1 MIFDEILND
10 AYEKREYPALSAFFA
25 EWSGTRPFRALR
37 VLVAT
42 PVFRNTLLEYRAL
55 IAGGADLVVGV
66 AGGMPCDPGIV
77 EVLRG
82 NGIPVIGLQE
92 ALEMEARCAESG
104 DCAFDLILDCA
115 GQFSACHPRFGFV
128 ELTRSGVQFYEK
140 CEHPVYVADSGIVK
154 RIETCLGTGE
164 GYVRALAQ
172 LGYDFCLDSGRDGGL
187 DSGRDGGLYSGRDGS
202 LDSGRDGGLYSGRD
216 GSLDSGR
223 DGGLDSGRDTLD
235 SGADGAPSGGK
246 KFIVFGSGKV
256 GQGIVL
262 QLLRSGADV
271 HVVTDCSRGANPF
284 LDANGVPVTDCND
297 LDAVASLVRGADFVV
312 TATGVKGALDRPQVV
327 EALLASGAVLANM
340 GVEDEYGPNVPASRV
355 LAEKKPLNFILEEPT
370 HLKYIDA
377 SLALHAALGE
387 LLVNEAR
394 GSGEGGA
401 VYGKDGAGVSGRF
414 GKLSD
419 LTAASANK
427 NAGPQDPP
435 SELEQR
441 ILSMT
446 MQDGLIGAE
455 IAEMMGW

>member
-1 MIFDEILND
+1 
-10 AYEKREYPALSAFFA
+10 
-25 EWSGTRPFRALR
+25 
-37 VLVAT
+37 LVAT

-66 AGGMPCDPGIV
+66 AGLDSGEEGAGADASNAGAEMPCDPGIV
-77 EVLRG
+77 DVVRE
-82 NGIPVIGLQE
+82 NGIPVVGLQE
-92 ALEMEARCAESG
+92 ALEMEAAGRG
-104 DCAFDLILDCA
+104 FDLILDCA

-172 LGYDFCLDSGRDGGL
+172 LGHDFCS
-187 DSGRDGGLYSGRDGS
+187 
-202 LDSGRDGGLYSGRD
+202 
-216 GSLDSGR
+216 
-223 DGGLDSGRDTLD
+223 D
-235 SGADGAPSGGK
+235 SGADGAGK
-246 KFIVFGSGKV
+246 EFVVFGSGKV

-262 QLLRSGADV
+262 QLLRSGASV
-271 HVVTDCSRGANPF
+271 HVVTDCSLGSNPF

-327 EALLASGAVLANM
+327 EALLGSHAVLANM
-340 GVEDEYGPNVPASRV
+340 GVEDEYGPGVPTSRV

-387 LLVNEAR
+387 LLLQ
-394 GSGEGGA
+394 EGGA
-401 VYGKDGAGVSGRF
+401 VYGKEGADSP
-414 GKLSD
+414 
-419 LTAASANK
+419 AANK
-427 NAGPQDPP
+427 KAGPMDPP

>member
-92 ALEMEARCAESG
+92 ALEMESRG
-104 DCAFDLILDCA
+104 RGFDLILDCA

-140 CEHPVYVADSGIVK
+140 CEHPVYVADSGVVK

-172 LGYDFCLDSGRDGGL
+172 LGYDFCLDSG
-187 DSGRDGGLYSGRDGS
+187 
-202 LDSGRDGGLYSGRD
+202 
-216 GSLDSGR
+216 
-223 DGGLDSGRDTLD
+223 T
-235 SGADGAPSGGK
+235 DGAPSAGK
-246 KFIVFGSGKV
+246 KFVVFGSGKV

-312 TATGVKGALDRPQVV
+312 TATGVKGALNRPQVV

-340 GVEDEYGPNVPASRV
+340 GVEDEYGPGVPSSRV

-387 LLVNEAR
+387 LLLQEAA
-394 GSGEGGA
+394 GISGRE
-401 VYGKDGAGVSGRF
+401 VAGVS
-414 GKLSD
+414 
-419 LTAASANK
+419 
-427 NAGPQDPP
+427 GPQDPP
-435 SELEQR
+435 SDLEQR

>member
-1 MIFDEILND
+1 MQFDDIVNSCYTK
-10 AYEKREYPALSAFFA
+10 AEYPALLALTH

-37 VLVAT
+37 LLVAT
-42 PVFRNTLLEYRAL
+42 PVFRNTLLQYRSL

-77 EVLRG
+77 DVVRE
-82 NGIPVIGLQE
+82 NGIPVVGLQE
-92 ALEMEARCAESG
+92 ALEMEAAGRG
-104 DCAFDLILDCA
+104 FDLILDCA

-172 LGYDFCLDSGRDGGL
+172 LGYDFESGDS
-187 DSGRDGGLYSGRDGS
+187 
-202 LDSGRDGGLYSGRD
+202 
-216 GSLDSGR
+216 
-223 DGGLDSGRDTLD
+223 LD
-235 SGADGAPSGGK
+235 SGADGAGK
-246 KFIVFGSGKV
+246 KFVVFGSGKV

-262 QLLRSGADV
+262 QLLRSGASV
-271 HVVTDCSRGANPF
+271 HVVTDCSRGSNPF
-284 LDANGVPVTDCND
+284 LDANDVPVTDCND

-340 GVEDEYGPNVPASRV
+340 GVEDEYGPGVPASRV

-387 LLVNEAR
+387 LLLREV
-394 GSGEGGA
+394 SDHEG
-401 VYGKDGAGVSGRF
+401 
-414 GKLSD
+414 
-419 LTAASANK
+419 
-427 NAGPQDPP
+427 PMDPP

>member
-77 EVLRG
+77 DVLRG

-140 CEHPVYVADSGIVK
+140 CEHPVYVADSGVVK

-172 LGYDFCLDSGRDGGL
+172 LGYDFCLDSGT
-187 DSGRDGGLYSGRDGS
+187 DGS
-202 LDSGRDGGLYSGRD
+202 LDA
-216 GSLDSGR
+216 
-223 DGGLDSGRDTLD
+223 GRDTLD
-235 SGADGAPSGGK
+235 SSTDGAPSGGK

-340 GVEDEYGPNVPASRV
+340 GVEDEYGPGVPASRV

-387 LLVNEAR
+387 LLLQE
-394 GSGEGGA
+394 GSA
-401 VYGKDGAGVSGRF
+401 VYGKEGAG
-414 GKLSD
+414 
-419 LTAASANK
+419 ANK

>member
-1 MIFDEILND
+1 MAYLGRKKRFLRVLLKFYRGCGVVRLAFSIIMHMIFDDIVND
-10 AYEKREYPALSAFFA
+10 AYEEREYPALLALA
-25 EWSGTRPFRALR
+25 REWKVACPFDGLR

-42 PVFRNTLLEYRAL
+42 PVFRNTLLQYRAL

-77 EVLRG
+77 ETLRE

-92 ALEMEARCAESG
+92 ALEMEVRCAESG
-104 DCAFDLILDCA
+104 DCAFDLVLDCA
-115 GQFSACHPRFGFV
+115 GQFAACHPRFGFV

-140 CEHPVYVADSGIVK
+140 SEHQVYVADSGIVK

-172 LGYDFCLDSGRDGGL
+172 LGYDFYD
-187 DSGRDGGLYSGRDGS
+187 
-202 LDSGRDGGLYSGRD
+202 
-216 GSLDSGR
+216 
-223 DGGLDSGRDTLD
+223 
-235 SGADGAPSGGK
+235 GK
-246 KFIVFGSGKV
+246 KFVVFGSGKV

-262 QLLRSGADV
+262 QLLRSGANV
-271 HVVTDCSRGANPF
+271 HVVTDCSRGVNPF

-297 LDAVASLVRGADFVV
+297 VNAVAALVRGADFVV

-340 GVEDEYGPNVPASRV
+340 GVEDEYGPGVPASRV

-387 LLVNEAR
+387 LLLQEA
-394 GSGEGGA
+394 
-401 VYGKDGAGVSGRF
+401 AGRDV
-414 GKLSD
+414 
-419 LTAASANK
+419 AAAKK
-427 NAGPQDPP
+427 NAGPMDPP

>member
-1 MIFDEILND
+1 MPPAFRAAPDFYIRGMIFDEILND

-140 CEHPVYVADSGIVK
+140 CEHPVYVADSGVVK

-187 DSGRDGGLYSGRDGS
+187 DA
-202 LDSGRDGGLYSGRD
+202 
-216 GSLDSGR
+216 
-223 DGGLDSGRDTLD
+223 GRDTLD

-340 GVEDEYGPNVPASRV
+340 GVEDEYGPGVPASRV

-387 LLVNEAR
+387 LLLQ
-394 GSGEGGA
+394 EGGA
-401 VYGKDGAGVSGRF
+401 VYGKEGAGISGRF

-419 LTAASANK
+419 LTVAGANK

>member
-1 MIFDEILND
+1 MVFDDIVNSSYTE
-10 AYEKREYPALSAFFA
+10 AEYPVLGAFLR
-25 EWSGTRPFRALR
+25 EWAVTKPFWGLR
-37 VLVAT
+37 VLIAT
-42 PVFRNTLLEYRAL
+42 PIFRNTLLEYRAL
-55 IAGGADLVVGV
+55 IAGGADLVVGCS
-66 AGGMPCDPGIV
+66 AAMPHDDGV
-77 EVLRG
+77 VSLLR
-82 NGIPVIGLQE
+82 
-92 ALEMEARCAESG
+92 ESG
-104 DCAFDLILDCA
+104 IAVVTPEEASAFEAEGRGFDLILDCA
-115 GQFSACHPRFGFV
+115 GQFAACHPRFGFV

-172 LGYDFCLDSGRDGGL
+172 LGHDFESGDSL
-187 DSGRDGGLYSGRDGS
+187 SSG
-202 LDSGRDGGLYSGRD
+202 
-216 GSLDSGR
+216 
-223 DGGLDSGRDTLD
+223 TE
-235 SGADGAPSGGK
+235 GAGK

-284 LDANGVPVTDCND
+284 LDANGVSVTDCND

-312 TATGVKGALDRPQVV
+312 TATGVKGALDRPQIV

-340 GVEDEYGPNVPASRV
+340 GVEDEYGPGVPASRV

-387 LLVNEAR
+387 LLVQ
-394 GSGEGGA
+394 EGGA
-401 VYGKDGAGVSGRF
+401 VYGKEG
-414 GKLSD
+414 
-419 LTAASANK
+419 ASANK
-427 NAGPQDPP
+427 NAGPMDPP

>member
-1 MIFDEILND
+1 MIFDEIVND
-10 AYEKREYPALSAFFA
+10 AYEKREYPALSAFFC

-82 NGIPVIGLQE
+82 NGIPVIGLRE
-92 ALEMEARCAESG
+92 ALEMEAAGRG
-104 DCAFDLILDCA
+104 FDLVLDCA

-172 LGYDFCLDSGRDGGL
+172 LGHDFESGDSL
-187 DSGRDGGLYSGRDGS
+187 SSG
-202 LDSGRDGGLYSGRD
+202 
-216 GSLDSGR
+216 
-223 DGGLDSGRDTLD
+223 TE
-235 SGADGAPSGGK
+235 GAGK

-262 QLLRSGADV
+262 QLLRSGANV
-271 HVVTDCSRGANPF
+271 HVVTDCSRGSCAF
-284 LDANGVPVTDCND
+284 LDANDVPVTDCND
-297 LDAVASLVRGADFVV
+297 LDAVASLVRDADFVV
-312 TATGVKGALDRPQVV
+312 TATGVKGALDRPQIV

-340 GVEDEYGPNVPASRV
+340 GVEDEYGPGVPASRV

-394 GSGEGGA
+394 ECVAGGQDA
-401 VYGKDGAGVSGRF
+401 RGPMLA
-414 GKLSD
+414 
-419 LTAASANK
+419 K

-435 SELEQR
+435 SDLEQR

-446 MQDGLIGAE
+446 MQDGLIGTE

>member
-1 MIFDEILND
+1 MIFDEIVND
-10 AYEKREYPALSAFFA
+10 AYEEREYPALLALA
-25 EWSGTRPFRALR
+25 HEWSGTRPFRALR

-42 PVFRNTLLEYRAL
+42 PVFRNTLLQYRAL

-66 AGGMPCDPGIV
+66 AGLDSGHEGAGADASNAGAEMPCDPGIV

-82 NGIPVIGLQE
+82 TGIPVIGVQE
-92 ALEMEARCAESG
+92 ALEMEAAGRG
-104 DCAFDLILDCA
+104 FDLILDCA

-172 LGYDFCLDSGRDGGL
+172 LGYDFESGDSLSSGRDG
-187 DSGRDGGLYSGRDGS
+187 
-202 LDSGRDGGLYSGRD
+202 
-216 GSLDSGR
+216 
-223 DGGLDSGRDTLD
+223 
-235 SGADGAPSGGK
+235 K
-246 KFIVFGSGKV
+246 KFVVFGSGKV

-262 QLLRSGADV
+262 QLLRSGASV
-271 HVVTDCSRGANPF
+271 QVVTDCSRGSCAF

-312 TATGVKGALDRPQVV
+312 TATGVKSALDRPQVV

-340 GVEDEYGPNVPASRV
+340 GVEDEYGPGVPSSRV

-394 GSGEGGA
+394 ECVAGGQDA
-401 VYGKDGAGVSGRF
+401 RGPMPA
-414 GKLSD
+414 
-419 LTAASANK
+419 K
-427 NAGPQDPP
+427 NAGPMDPP

-441 ILSMT
+441 ILSTT
-446 MQDGLIGAE
+446 MQDGVIGPE
-455 IAEMMGW
+455 LCEMLGGLPNESD

>member
-1 MIFDEILND
+1 MIFDEIVND
-10 AYEKREYPALSAFFA
+10 AYEKREYPALSAFFC

-92 ALEMEARCAESG
+92 ALEMEAAGRG
-104 DCAFDLILDCA
+104 FDLVLDCA

-172 LGYDFCLDSGRDGGL
+172 LGHDFESGDSL
-187 DSGRDGGLYSGRDGS
+187 SSG
-202 LDSGRDGGLYSGRD
+202 
-216 GSLDSGR
+216 
-223 DGGLDSGRDTLD
+223 TE
-235 SGADGAPSGGK
+235 GAGK

-262 QLLRSGADV
+262 QLLRSRVDV
-271 HVVTDCSRGANPF
+271 HVVTDCSRGSCAF

-312 TATGVKGALDRPQVV
+312 TATGVKSALDRPQVV
-327 EALLASGAVLANM
+327 DALLASGAVLANM
-340 GVEDEYGPNVPASRV
+340 GVEDEYGPGVPASRV

-387 LLVNEAR
+387 LLLQ
-394 GSGEGGA
+394 EGGA
-401 VYGKDGAGVSGRF
+401 VYGKDGAGREAV
-414 GKLSD
+414 
-419 LTAASANK
+419 AANK
-427 NAGPQDPP
+427 NAGPMDPP
-435 SELEQR
+435 SDLEQR
-441 ILSMT
+441 ILSTT
-446 MQDGLIGAE
+446 MQDGVIGPE
-455 IAEMMGW
+455 LCEMLGGLPNESD

>member
-1 MIFDEILND
+1 MAFLRQKSCFLRVLLKFYRLCGALYPGFSAWGGFIYIGGMIFDEILND

-82 NGIPVIGLQE
+82 NGIPVIGVRE
-92 ALEMEARCAESG
+92 ALEMESRG
-104 DCAFDLILDCA
+104 RGFDLILDCA

-140 CEHPVYVADSGIVK
+140 CEHPVYVADSGVVK

-172 LGYDFCLDSGRDGGL
+172 LGYDFCLDSGRD
-187 DSGRDGGLYSGRDGS
+187 
-202 LDSGRDGGLYSGRD
+202 
-216 GSLDSGR
+216 
-223 DGGLDSGRDTLD
+223 TLD
-235 SGADGAPSGGK
+235 SGTDGAPSAGK

-262 QLLRSGADV
+262 QLLRSGASV
-271 HVVTDCSRGANPF
+271 HVVTDCSRGSNPF
-284 LDANGVPVTDCND
+284 LDANDVPVTDCND

-312 TATGVKGALDRPQVV
+312 TATGVKGALDRPQIV
-327 EALLASGAVLANM
+327 EALLASSAVLANM
-340 GVEDEYGPNVPASRV
+340 GVEDEYGLGIPASRV

-394 GSGEGGA
+394 ECVAGGQDA
-401 VYGKDGAGVSGRF
+401 RGPMPA
-414 GKLSD
+414 
-419 LTAASANK
+419 K
-427 NAGPQDPP
+427 NAAPWTRQVNWNSASSP
-435 SELEQR
+435 
-441 ILSMT
+441 
-446 MQDGLIGAE
+446 
-455 IAEMMGW
+455 

>member
-140 CEHPVYVADSGIVK
+140 CEHPVYVADSSVVK

-172 LGYDFCLDSGRDGGL
+172 LGYDFCLDSGTDGSL
-187 DSGRDGGLYSGRDGS
+187 DAGRDGS
-202 LDSGRDGGLYSGRD
+202 LDA
-216 GSLDSGR
+216 
-223 DGGLDSGRDTLD
+223 GRDTLD
-235 SGADGAPSGGK
+235 SGTDGAPSGGK

-271 HVVTDCSRGANPF
+271 HVVTDSSQGANPF

-401 VYGKDGAGVSGRF
+401 VYGKGGAG
-414 GKLSD
+414 
-419 LTAASANK
+419 ANK

-446 MQDGLIGAE
+446 MQNGVIGPELCEMLGGLPNE
-455 IAEMMGW
+455 SD

>member
-1 MIFDEILND
+1 MIFDEIVND
-10 AYEKREYPALSAFFA
+10 AYEEREYPALLALA
-25 EWSGTRPFRALR
+25 HEWSGTRPFRALR
-37 VLVAT
+37 LLVAT

-55 IAGGADLVVGV
+55 IAGGADLVVRGASLESGEEG
-66 AGGMPCDPGIV
+66 AGADASNAGAEMPCDLGIV

-82 NGIPVIGLQE
+82 NGIPVIGVQE
-92 ALEMEARCAESG
+92 ALKMEAAGCG
-104 DCAFDLILDCA
+104 FDLILDCA

-128 ELTRSGVQFYEK
+128 ELTRSGVQFYENS
-140 CEHPVYVADSGIVK
+140 EHPVYVADSGIVK

-172 LGYDFCLDSGRDGGL
+172 LGHDFCS
-187 DSGRDGGLYSGRDGS
+187 
-202 LDSGRDGGLYSGRD
+202 
-216 GSLDSGR
+216 
-223 DGGLDSGRDTLD
+223 D
-235 SGADGAPSGGK
+235 SGADGAGK
-246 KFIVFGSGKV
+246 KFVVFGSGKV

-262 QLLRSGADV
+262 QLLRSGASV
-271 HVVTDCSRGANPF
+271 HVVTDCSLGSNPF

-297 LDAVASLVRGADFVV
+297 LDAVASLVRSADFVV

-327 EALLASGAVLANM
+327 EALLGSHAVLANM
-340 GVEDEYGPNVPASRV
+340 GVEDEYGLGIPASRV

-394 GSGEGGA
+394 ECVAGGQDA
-401 VYGKDGAGVSGRF
+401 RGPMPA
-414 GKLSD
+414 
-419 LTAASANK
+419 K
-427 NAGPQDPP
+427 NAGPMDPP

-441 ILSMT
+441 ILSVT

>member
-1 MIFDEILND
+1 MIFDEIVND
-10 AYEKREYPALSAFFA
+10 VYEEREYPALLALA
-25 EWSGTRPFRALR
+25 REWAQTRPFEGLR
-37 VLVAT
+37 VLAAT
-42 PVFRNTLLEYRAL
+42 PVFRNTLLQYRAL
-55 IAGGADLVVGV
+55 LAGGADLVVGV
-66 AGGMPCDPGIV
+66 AGSDVGDGPSSGAEMPCDPGIV

-92 ALEMEARCAESG
+92 ALALETAGRG
-104 DCAFDLILDCA
+104 FDLVLDCA

-128 ELTRSGVQFYEK
+128 ELTRSGVQFYEN

-172 LGYDFCLDSGRDGGL
+172 LGYDF
-187 DSGRDGGLYSGRDGS
+187 GS
-202 LDSGRDGGLYSGRD
+202 D
-216 GSLDSGR
+216 
-223 DGGLDSGRDTLD
+223 
-235 SGADGAPSGGK
+235 AGK
-246 KFIVFGSGKV
+246 KFVVFGSGKV

-262 QLLRSGADV
+262 QLLRSGASV
-271 HVVTDCSRGANPF
+271 QVVTDCSRGSNAF

-297 LDAVASLVRGADFVV
+297 LDGVAALVRDADFVV

-327 EALLASGAVLANM
+327 KALLGSHAVLANM
-340 GVEDEYGPNVPASRV
+340 GVEDEYGPSIPATRV

-387 LLVNEAR
+387 LLLQEA
-394 GSGEGGA
+394 
-401 VYGKDGAGVSGRF
+401 AGVS
-414 GKLSD
+414 SQES
-419 LTAASANK
+419 ASAANK
-427 NAGPQDPP
+427 KAGPLDPP

>member
-55 IAGGADLVVGV
+55 IAGGANLVVGV

-140 CEHPVYVADSGIVK
+140 CEHPVYVADSGVVK

-172 LGYDFCLDSGRDGGL
+172 LGYDFESGDSL
-187 DSGRDGGLYSGRDGS
+187 S
-202 LDSGRDGGLYSGRD
+202 
-216 GSLDSGR
+216 
-223 DGGLDSGRDTLD
+223 
-235 SGADGAPSGGK
+235 SGADGAGK

-340 GVEDEYGPNVPASRV
+340 GVEDEYGPGVPASRV

-387 LLVNEAR
+387 LLLQ
-394 GSGEGGA
+394 EGGA
-401 VYGKDGAGVSGRF
+401 VYGKEGADVSGRF

-419 LTAASANK
+419 LTVAGANK

-435 SELEQR
+435 SDLEQR

>member
-1 MIFDEILND
+1 MLLKFYRGLGAVCPAFSIIVRMLFDEIVND
-10 AYEKREYPALSAFFA
+10 AYEEREYPALLALTR
-25 EWSGTRPFRALR
+25 EWEQTRPFDGLR

-55 IAGGADLVVGV
+55 IAGGADLAVGA

-77 EVLRG
+77 DILRE
-82 NGIPVIGLQE
+82 NGIPVIGAQE
-92 ALEMEARCAESG
+92 ALDMEAAGRG
-104 DCAFDLILDCA
+104 FDLILDCA

-140 CEHPVYVADSGIVK
+140 SEHPVYVADSGIVK

-172 LGYDFCLDSGRDGGL
+172 LGHDLDD
-187 DSGRDGGLYSGRDGS
+187 
-202 LDSGRDGGLYSGRD
+202 
-216 GSLDSGR
+216 
-223 DGGLDSGRDTLD
+223 
-235 SGADGAPSGGK
+235 GK
-246 KFIVFGSGKV
+246 KFVVFGSGKV

-262 QLLRSGADV
+262 QLLRSGASV
-271 HVVTDCSRGANPF
+271 HVVTDCSRGLCAFLNAN
-284 LDANGVPVTDCND
+284 DVPVTDCND
-297 LDAVASLVRGADFVV
+297 LDAVASLIRGADYVV

-327 EALLASGAVLANM
+327 EALLASNAVLANM
-340 GVEDEYGPNVPASRV
+340 GVEDEYGPGVPSNRV

-387 LLVNEAR
+387 QLLREA
-394 GSGEGGA
+394 
-401 VYGKDGAGVSGRF
+401 AGRE
-414 GKLSD
+414 
-419 LTAASANK
+419 SANK
-427 NAGPQDPP
+427 NAGPMDPP